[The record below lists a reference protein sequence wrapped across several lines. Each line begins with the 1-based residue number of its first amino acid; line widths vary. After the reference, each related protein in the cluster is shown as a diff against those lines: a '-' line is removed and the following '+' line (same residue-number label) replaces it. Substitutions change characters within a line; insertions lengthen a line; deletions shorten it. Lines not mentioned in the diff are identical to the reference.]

1 MDPLTT
7 TFITS
12 AVGLIFLIA
21 GLWQYY
27 YPPKQINTTHGYRT
41 SSSTKSQ
48 QRWDFAQQ
56 YSGKLMAR
64 YGLFLILLAIAMLLI
79 DLDELIHILL
89 SIGLVF
95 GFLILLILKTE
106 QAIKKRFG

>member
-1 MDPLTT
+1 
-7 TFITS
+7 
-12 AVGLIFLIA
+12 
-21 GLWQYY
+21 
-27 YPPKQINTTHGYRT
+27 
-41 SSSTKSQ
+41 
-48 QRWDFAQQ
+48 
-56 YSGKLMAR
+56 MAR